1 MSMTRNEAISYLS
14 QIYVNTYSERY
25 RDALGV
31 ALFALR
37 HVSREQE
44 LEAENMELKERIINW
59 RKYMAPTREQV
70 EKVWRGEWI
79 LELVGEYKHLKEYHC
94 SECGYQLP
102 LNPTKIPIFCENCG
116 SPLTDEAVEMVME
129 RLEALK
135 DADD

>member
-1 MSMTRNEAISYLS
+1 MTREEAIKHLKA
-14 QIYVNTYSERY
+14 IKRY
-25 RDALGV
+25 FVFPEIDKALDL
-31 ALFALR
+31 AISALR
-37 HVSREQE
+37 P
-44 LEAENMELKERIINW
+44 I
-59 RKYMAPTREQV
+59 TREQV

-116 SPLTDEAVEMVME
+116 SPLTDEAVEIVME

>member
-1 MSMTRNEAISYLS
+1 MTRNEAISYLS

-37 HVSREQE
+37 S
-44 LEAENMELKERIINW
+44 
-59 RKYMAPTREQV
+59 PTREQM
-70 EKVWRGEWI
+70 EKVWRGEW
-79 LELVGEYKHLKEYHC
+79 EMVAESAWGKQYKC
-94 SECGYQLP
+94 SKCRTRNSAYSHFCPACGAP
-102 LNPTKIPIFCENCG
+102 M
-116 SPLTDEAVEMVME
+116 TDEAVEMVME

>member
-37 HVSREQE
+37 PIS
-44 LEAENMELKERIINW
+44 
-59 RKYMAPTREQV
+59 REQV
-70 EKVWRGEWI
+70 EKVWKGEWI

-116 SPLTDEAVEMVME
+116 SPLTDQAVEMVME
-129 RLEALK
+129 RLEALEDGK
-135 DADD
+135 G